1 MDQIG
6 TPLSLKKSL
15 ISGYLL
21 RLMFNFLIEGP
32 EGLNSECF
40 KLYLEVW
47 SPYSLTLPHTI
58 VPVIIIEQLYR
69 VWLISKSNPYHW

>member
-1 MDQIG
+1 
-6 TPLSLKKSL
+6 
-15 ISGYLL
+15 
-21 RLMFNFLIEGP
+21 MFNFLIEGP

-40 KLYLEVW
+40 KLYQEVW

-69 VWLISKSNPYHW
+69 V